1 MSNEHSAGR
10 APHLWRLRRGGLRSL
25 LKSRGWGI
33 RAEYAEKVIAGRRVT
48 LRAVT
53 EQPDSVVCRVELAGL

>member
-1 MSNEHSAGR
+1 MSTLRATAR

-48 LRAVT
+48 LRALT
-53 EQPDSVVCRVELAGL
+53 EQPDSVLCQIEIAGS

>member
-1 MSNEHSAGR
+1 MSNERSVGR
-10 APHLWRLRRGGLRSL
+10 APHLWRVRRGGLRSL

-53 EQPDSVVCRVELAGL
+53 EQPDSVLCRIELAGL

>member
-1 MSNEHSAGR
+1 MSNERSAGR

-53 EQPDSVVCRVELAGL
+53 EQPDSVVCIVELARL